1 MAARAIAAEERVFSL
16 VLALVASPQGLNK
29 HQLLSSVHGYSSDYV
44 PGGDNRSLERKF
56 ERDKEHLR
64 TIGVPLETL
73 DDPGDPGNNQ
83 LVRYRIVKSMLQLPE
98 SVRFSAD
105 ELVMLRAAAQAWSE
119 GSLSSESR
127 RAIMKL
133 GSMGSSLDLRQL
145 GVAPQVTIREPQ
157 AADLRQ
163 AIEGQYAVQF
173 QYRRADQEAP
183 ETRRVMPL
191 RLHRADGRWHL
202 ISFDFAR
209 GEYRVFLLSRMI
221 GSVKR
226 IPAETHVP
234 SEGDVEAVVARLQA
248 LQGEQT
254 ARVTVRPGS
263 IAAARLKPRAS
274 RVNRTA
280 DGYEELRLGTLDYR
294 ALAEELVAF
303 GQDVAVIEPDEL
315 VKQTRAILAEIRAAH
330 SVERG
335 RS

>member
-1 MAARAIAAEERVFSL
+1 MAAHAVAAEERVFSL

-29 HQLLSSVHGYSSDYV
+29 HQLLSSVHGYSADYV

-83 LVRYRIVKSMLQLPE
+83 LLRYRIVKSTLQLPE

-119 GSLSSESR
+119 GSLSADSR
-127 RAIMKL
+127 RAVMKL

-163 AIEGQYAVQF
+163 AIEGQYPVHF
-173 QYRRADQEAP
+173 LYRRADQEVP
-183 ETRRVMPL
+183 ETRHVMPL

-202 ISFDFAR
+202 ISFDFER
-209 GEYRVFLLSRMI
+209 QEHRVFLLSRMV
-221 GSVKR
+221 GSVTR
-226 IPAETHVP
+226 ARTGTHVP
-234 SEGDVEAVVARLQA
+234 NARDVDAEVTRLEALRQ
-248 LQGEQT
+248 EQIT
-254 ARVTVRPGS
+254 RVSVRPGS
-263 IAAARLKPRAS
+263 IASARLKPRAS
-274 RVNRTA
+274 RVDAGAEGFET
-280 DGYEELRLGTLDYR
+280 LHLGTLDYR
-294 ALAEELVAF
+294 AFAEELVAF

-315 VKQTRAILAEIRAAH
+315 VKQVRIVLGEIRAAH
-330 SVERG
+330 SRDRG